1 MINPY
6 IIDRPLTD
14 HDWFVGREH
23 TFDQLLKVLGDDK
36 RMVLLCGRRYSGKT
50 SFVNQLPNHVRD
62 SYRLVNINWDPD
74 SSSDD
79 PFWELLTAI
88 SEITNKPLLE
98 PKTYADDPYSY
109 GFSFLRMVCG
119 QGSRNITL
127 FCLDSLDINELS
139 AVGKWEAVLSCLLDI
154 LAGLPSAAFLIVVEG
169 HPGEIFSPSAVSLP
183 VITLRPLDD
192 QAVEDLVSVPAR
204 AVMVFDYELVR
215 QVGGLAGGE
224 PFLVQILA
232 KLLFDSHG
240 NASWLGP
247 NAIDNVLESA
257 QEIAAP
263 IFAGLWESAQPKSQV
278 MLAAFAAMT
287 GHHGVGSVDDLVLF
301 FRQQHLAVPKD
312 DITQAI
318 NLLTDRDILQRL
330 GGGVFQFKSELFRL
344 WLRHSHSLQQV
355 LAQHRFYHRSRAR
368 KPAAW
373 QGRRVDWLGVFLWI
387 LALGLVAA
395 IIFLWRSRNPSLF
408 QMTPFRITRQTPM
421 PTVSQA
427 TVTARITHLVYQ
439 GRPDT
444 QAKWIVYSM
453 RSDGTAGQALSSG
466 DSNDTNASLSP
477 DGRKVVFVSD
487 RDGNREIYTMNIDGT
502 NPVNLTRNAVE
513 DWTPTWSP
521 DGKYIAFA
529 SFRDGNWEL
538 YYMTADGSRP
548 TRMTQNA
555 AAEYSPSWSPDGKQ
569 LAFVSDRDGNLEVYI
584 LTLDGA
590 KELRYTNN
598 QATDQS
604 PAWSPDGKSIAW
616 ASYRDG
622 NMEIYVAGVEGS
634 NLRNLTQDPVS
645 DDQGPAW
652 SPDSQ
657 RIAFYSNRD
666 HGWDIHTLD
675 IATGKRANISQGQD
689 IEQSPAWGQ

>member
-14 HDWFVGREH
+14 HDWFVGRESA
-23 TFDQLLKVLGDDK
+23 FKQLLKTLGDDQ
-36 RMVLLCGRRYSGKT
+36 RMVLLCGRRYNGKT
-50 SFVNQLPNHVRD
+50 SFVNQLPNYVRD
-62 SYRLVNINWDPD
+62 SYRLVNINWDPAA
-74 SSSDD
+74 SSDD
-79 PFWELLTAI
+79 PFWELLVAI

-98 PKTYADDPYSY
+98 PKTYANDPYTY

-127 FCLDSLDINELS
+127 FCLDSIDVNELS
-139 AVGKWEAVLSCLLDI
+139 TIGKWETVFSCLLDI

-169 HPGEIFSPSAVSLP
+169 HPSEINTPTSVALP
-183 VITLRPLDD
+183 IISLRPLDD

-204 AVMVFDYELVR
+204 AALVYDYELIR
-215 QVGGLAGGE
+215 QLGGLAGGE

-247 NAIDNVLESA
+247 NAIDNVVEAA
-257 QEIAAP
+257 QEIASSA
-263 IFAGLWESAQPKSQV
+263 FSSLWESATPKAQI
-278 MLAAFAAMT
+278 MLSGFAAMT

-312 DITQAI
+312 DIILAV
-318 NLLTDRDILQRL
+318 NHLADRDILQRL
-330 GGGVFQFKSELFRL
+330 GGGVLQYKCELFRL
-344 WLRHSHSLQQV
+344 WLKRNHTLHDV
-355 LAQHRFYHRSRAR
+355 LTQHRFYHRTRAK

-373 QGRRVDWLGVFLWI
+373 QGRRVDWVGVFLWI

-395 IIFLWRSRNPSLF
+395 IIILWRSRDPSLF
-408 QMTPFRITRQTPM
+408 QMTPFRITQQTPI
-421 PTVSQA
+421 PTVNH
-427 TVTARITHLVYQ
+427 VTETAKITHLVYQ
-439 GRPDT
+439 GRPDN
-444 QAKWIVYSM
+444 QAKWIIYYM
-453 RSDGTAGQALSSG
+453 RNDGSARQALTSG

-487 RDGNREIYTMNIDGT
+487 RDGNREIYSMNVDGT
-502 NPVNLTRNAVE
+502 NPVNLIRNSAE

-521 DGKYIAFA
+521 DGRYIAFA
-529 SFRDGNWEL
+529 SFRDGNWEI
-538 YYMTADGSRP
+538 YYMNADGSRP
-548 TRMTQNA
+548 TRITQSA
-555 AAEYSPSWSPDGKQ
+555 AAEYSPSWSPDGKS
-569 LAFVSDRDGNLEVYI
+569 LAYVSDRDGNIEIYI

-590 KELRYTNN
+590 KERRYTNN
-598 QATDQS
+598 PATDQS

-622 NMEIYVAGVEGS
+622 NMEIYVAGVDGS
-634 NLRNLTQDPVS
+634 SLRNLTQDPSS

-652 SPDSQ
+652 SPDGQ
-657 RIAFYSNRD
+657 HIAFFSNRD
-666 HGWDIHTLD
+666 HGWDIHTFE
-675 IATGKRANISQGQD
+675 IATGKRANNSQGQG
-689 IEQSPAWGQ
+689 IEQSPSWGQ